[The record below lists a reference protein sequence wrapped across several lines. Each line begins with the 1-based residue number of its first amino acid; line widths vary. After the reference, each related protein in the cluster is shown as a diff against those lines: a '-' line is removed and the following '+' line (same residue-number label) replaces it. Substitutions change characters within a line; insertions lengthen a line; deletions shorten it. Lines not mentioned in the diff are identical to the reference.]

1 MTDHRKPAAFRLDDP
16 HVVVAPRD
24 RDDAEPQAR
33 ARRAKV
39 LVTPAPETPS
49 LPAVVPPAVR
59 PRRRFPWGT
68 VFWSALGSLTL
79 LGLGL
84 AVTNLVEDLAA
95 RSTLL
100 GSIGLAL
107 AILAALALVAVAARE
122 AFGLARLAAVEKLRG
137 RAEDVIA
144 ADDREGARAVVRE
157 LLAITRAA
165 PQLARSRAAIAS
177 HLDDIIDGADLVRL
191 AERELMGP
199 LDQEARRLVAAA
211 ARRVSVVTAVSPR
224 AAVDMAFVFVSAVM
238 LVRRLADLYGGRPGT
253 LGLIRLIRH
262 VIAHLAMTG
271 GMAAGDSLIQQV
283 LGHGVAAKLSARLGE
298 GVLNG
303 LLTARLGLA
312 AIEVARPLPFV
323 ALARPA
329 LGDLVPDLLARRGG
343 AAAEPTDPNDQP
355 GSTSAGSASGR

>member
-1 MTDHRKPAAFRLDDP
+1 MSTQQRKPAAFRLDDP
-16 HVVVAPRD
+16 QVVVAPR
-24 RDDAEPQAR
+24 EPLDEAPR
-33 ARRAKV
+33 PSPRGAKV
-39 LVTPAPETPS
+39 VVTPAPDAPA
-49 LPAVVPPAVR
+49 LPAVIPPL
-59 PRRRFPWGT
+59 PRRRRFAWAT
-68 VFWSALGSLTL
+68 VFWSALGGLTV

-84 AVTNLVEDLAA
+84 AVIGLVEDLAA
-95 RSTLL
+95 RSTAL
-100 GSIGLAL
+100 GALGLVL
-107 AILAALALVAVAARE
+107 AIVAALALAAILTRE
-122 AFGLARLAAVEKLRG
+122 AVGLARLAAVEKLHA
-137 RAEDVIA
+137 RAEQVIA
-144 ADDREGARAVVRE
+144 ADDRDGARVLVRE
-157 LLAITRAA
+157 LLAVIHAEPR
-165 PQLARSRAAIAS
+165 LARSRAAIAG

-211 ARRVSVVTAVSPR
+211 ARRVSVLTAVSPR
-224 AAVDMAFVFVSAVM
+224 AAVDMVFVLVNAVI

-253 LGLIRLIRH
+253 LGLIRLVRH

-283 LGHGVAAKLSARLGE
+283 LGHGITAKLSARLGE

-329 LGDLVPDLLARRGG
+329 IADLVPDLIARRG
-343 AAAEPTDPNDQP
+343 AAAEDAEPSP
-355 GSTSAGSASGR
+355 GN